1 MYQVRAEHKK
11 GASILGWGRVEAKVF
26 LEGVNTEPTL
36 EGKVGISL
44 IKREKDIPDK
54 SKNKYK
60 KKVA

>member
-1 MYQVRAEHKK
+1 M
-11 GASILGWGRVEAKVF
+11 EAKVF

-36 EGKVGISL
+36 ERKVGISL